1 MSSSEPILNGNGPS
15 KIATNGSTVGVK
27 SHGLHIVIIG
37 AGIGGLTAAIFLRK
51 QGHRVTLLEQSRFAN
66 EVGAAMHLAPNA
78 NGLLRR
84 IGILAENIGANAF
97 ERVSNPGRR
106 RVRPVCPK
114 ILTGDCL
121 FA

>member
-1 MSSSEPILNGNGPS
+1 MSRSEPLPNGDDAS
-15 KIATNGSTVGVK
+15 RITTNGSTVDTTEY
-27 SHGLHIVIIG
+27 HGLRIIIIG

-84 IGILAENIGANAF
+84 INIYAENIGANAF
-97 ERVSNPGRR
+97 ERVSD
-106 RVRPVCPK
+106 
-114 ILTGDCL
+114 I
-121 FA
+121 